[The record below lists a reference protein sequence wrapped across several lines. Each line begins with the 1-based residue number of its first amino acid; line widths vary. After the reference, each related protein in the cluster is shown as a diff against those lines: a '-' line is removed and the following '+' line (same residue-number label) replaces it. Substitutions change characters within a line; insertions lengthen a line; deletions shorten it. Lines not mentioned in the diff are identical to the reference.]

1 MGQSALLALLLGF
14 CSISW
19 AQNPLLIEVDAN
31 CGPWNFKPGG
41 LNKEFPYG
49 WGDHL
54 PPVVVKSDEQFSFK
68 EGELIQIQYLDK
80 RARPVAW
87 DYDNSSDSEGETLR
101 LVNDLKGNTGNYMPS
116 RYIPVSEYPVFLMAL
131 IGVFT
136 KEDGSI
142 VGSPFKVGIH
152 RTVQVP
158 AGAKQ
163 IQFGIND
170 DWFTTY
176 PPNLGGYRILIRKL
190 PKPNLVA
197 PQTKG
202 QKVDSLRG
210 EAEIGIS
217 IHQKLGECQ
226 VGSIAPN
233 GPAAKDGTIKVDDV
247 ILAISDKNGN
257 WMEVE
262 DLKTPEIRRLLHGEE
277 GSKVKIR
284 LIRPNEAKQGEFEV
298 VLQREVFRKPFNP

>member
-1 MGQSALLALLLGF
+1 MV
-14 CSISW
+14 
-19 AQNPLLIEVDAN
+19 EVDAN
-31 CGPWNFKPGG
+31 CGPWAFQAGG

-54 PPVVVKSDEQFSFK
+54 PPVVVKSDEQFPFQ

-101 LVNDLKGNTGNYMPS
+101 LVNDLKGNTGNFMPS
-116 RYIPVSEYPVFLMAL
+116 RYIPASEYPVFLMAL

-142 VGSPFKVGIH
+142 INWPFRVGLH
-152 RTVQVP
+152 RIIQVP

-190 PKPNLVA
+190 PQPNLVA
-197 PQTKG
+197 PQSQG
-202 QKVDSLRG
+202 QQIDLLLGKAG
-210 EAEIGIS
+210 IGIS

-233 GPAAKDGTIKVDDV
+233 CPVERDGTIKVDDV
-247 ILAISDKNGN
+247 ILAISDRNGN
-257 WMEVE
+257 WVEVE
-262 DLKTPEIRRLLHGEE
+262 DLKIPEISRLLRGNE
-277 GSKVKIR
+277 GSKVKLR
-284 LIRPNEAKQGEFEV
+284 LIRPKEAKKGPFEV
-298 VLQREVFRKPFNP
+298 TLQREIFKRSPNP